1 MNIGRSVFAQLLAI
15 VPFNHFEHLVDKHQS
30 NRWVRTFSAW
40 SQFICLSYAQL
51 TRRDGLRDLVACI
64 NALSHKLYH
73 CGLRCAVAKST
84 LADANERRNFIVFE
98 ELANRLVGLAVHEYR
113 AQSLP
118 LGLSESLYALD
129 STTIDLCLKLFPWAH
144 FRQTKAAV
152 KAHTVLDLR
161 GAIPVIISITTAKVH
176 DVHALDD
183 LHLPAGSILVVDR
196 AYVDFARLYAW
207 VGKGCH
213 FVVRAKANMVFEV
226 LSSVDL
232 DAEKNDEISPSC
244 EPLNTQTTLVSDQ
257 HIRLTGNKSKRSY
270 PKTLRRVT
278 LYDELGARELVFI
291 SNRLDLPALT
301 IAAIYKQRWQIEL
314 FFKWLKQNLCVKHFF
329 GNSENAVKSQIWIAV
344 CVYLMV
350 LIAHKRLNTKLS
362 LRNFM
367 HLIETHVFEKISLQ
381 ALVDS
386 ATVNHKTTEMSAQEN
401 LF

>member
-1 MNIGRSVFAQLLAI
+1 
-15 VPFNHFEHLVDKHQS
+15 
-30 NRWVRTFSAW
+30 
-40 SQFICLSYAQL
+40 
-51 TRRDGLRDLVACI
+51 
-64 NALSHKLYH
+64 
-73 CGLRCAVAKST
+73 
-84 LADANERRNFIVFE
+84 
-98 ELANRLVGLAVHEYR
+98 
-113 AQSLP
+113 
-118 LGLSESLYALD
+118 
-129 STTIDLCLKLFPWAH
+129 
-144 FRQTKAAV
+144 
-152 KAHTVLDLR
+152 
-161 GAIPVIISITTAKVH
+161 
-176 DVHALDD
+176 
-183 LHLPAGSILVVDR
+183 
-196 AYVDFARLYAW
+196 
-207 VGKGCH
+207 
-213 FVVRAKANMVFEV
+213 MVFEV
-226 LSSVDL
+226 LSSVSL
-232 DAEKNDEISPSC
+232 EVRKSDEIAPSC
-244 EPLNTQTTLVSDQ
+244 EPPDAQTTLVNDQ

-278 LYDELGARELVFI
+278 IYDELGARELVFI

>member
-1 MNIGRSVFAQLLAI
+1 MNTGRSVFAQLLAI

-30 NRWVRTFSAW
+30 NHWVRTFSAW
-40 SQFICLSYAQL
+40 NHFICFSYAQL
-51 TRRDGLRDLVACI
+51 TRRDGLRDLIACI
-64 NALSHKLYH
+64 NTLGHKLYH
-73 CGLRCAVAKST
+73 CGLRCSVAKST
-84 LADANERRNFIVFE
+84 LADANERRSFIVFE
-98 ELANRLVGLAVHEYR
+98 DLANRLVLLALHEYR
-113 AQSLP
+113 EQALP

-129 STTIDLCLKLFPWAH
+129 STTIDLCLKLFAWAN

-161 GAIPVIISITTAKVH
+161 GAIPVMVSITTGKVH
-176 DVHALDD
+176 DVHALDN
-183 LHLPAGSILVVDR
+183 LHLPVDSILVVDR
-196 AYVDFARLYAW
+196 AYVDFKRLYTW

-226 LSSVDL
+226 LNSVSVGAQASDESALSSV
-232 DAEKNDEISPSC
+232 AAQV
-244 EPLNTQTTLVSDQ
+244 QTRLISDQ
-257 HIRLTGNKSKRSY
+257 HIVLTGNKSKRLY
-270 PKTLRRVT
+270 PKILRRVT
-278 LYDELGARELVFI
+278 IYDELGARELVFI
-291 SNRLDLPALT
+291 SNRMDLPALT

-344 CVYLMV
+344 CVYLIV

-367 HLIETHVFEKISLQ
+367 HLIETHLFEKTALQ
-381 ALVDS
+381 TLVDS
-386 ATVNHKTTEMSAQEN
+386 ATVNQKTAELTAQKN

>member
-40 SQFICLSYAQL
+40 NQFICLSYAQL

-64 NALSHKLYH
+64 NALGHKLYH

-98 ELANRLVGLAVHEYR
+98 ELANRLIGLAVHEYR

-161 GAIPVIISITTAKVH
+161 GAIPVIISITTGKVH

-196 AYVDFARLYAW
+196 AYVDFTRLYAW

-226 LSSVDL
+226 LSSVSL

-244 EPLNTQTTLVSDQ
+244 EPPKAQTTLVSDQ

-329 GNSENAVKSQIWIAV
+329 GNSENAVKSQIWVAV

-386 ATVNHKTTEMSAQEN
+386 ATVNHKTTEMSAQES

>member
-1 MNIGRSVFAQLLAI
+1 MNTGRSVFAQLLAI
-15 VPFNHFEHLVDKHQS
+15 VPFSHFEHLVDKHQS

-40 SQFICLSYAQL
+40 NQFLCLSYAQL

-64 NALSHKLYH
+64 NALGHKLYH

-98 ELANRLVGLAVHEYR
+98 GLANRLIGLALHEYR

-118 LGLSESLYALD
+118 LGLGESLYALD

-161 GAIPVIISITTAKVH
+161 GAIPVIISITTGKVH
-176 DVHALDD
+176 DVNALDD

-213 FVVRAKANMVFEV
+213 FVVRAKVNMMFEV
-226 LSSVDL
+226 LSSVSL
-232 DAEKNDEISPSC
+232 DVQKSDEIAPSC
-244 EPLNTQTTLVSDQ
+244 EPPDAQTTLVSDQ

-278 LYDELGARELVFI
+278 IYDGLRARELVFI

-350 LIAHKRLNTKLS
+350 LIAHKRLKTKLS

-386 ATVNHKTTEMSAQEN
+386 ATVNHKTTEMSAQES